1 MPRNS
6 LDGTTDTRQY
16 RPNQAFGR
24 YAFVLLWETTRIARA
39 IRKRVSY
46 LRFFGLVCEVAMPG
60 WSGGFAGPALPLGW
74 CLPGTGGR
82 GQVGG

>member
-1 MPRNS
+1 MELQTRGS
-6 LDGTTDTRQY
+6 TGRTRHSAGT
-16 RPNQAFGR
+16 
-24 YAFVLLWETTRIARA
+24 AFVLLWETTRIARA
-39 IRKRVSY
+39 MRKRVSY

-74 CLPGTGGR
+74 CLLGTGGR